1 MAFVTA
7 SWNPLG
13 EAFYRKVELYEMCWS
28 IRDGLRDSLVAAAPY
43 GGPIALLREP
53 LRRSPS
59 SRPQL
64 EIYSASGAAIAS
76 FPWKSGP
83 VVQLGWS
90 ISDELLCVQEDGS
103 VLIYDLFGSF
113 KRHFSMGQEVVQS
126 QVLEAKVFHSPYGT
140 GIAIVTGSSRF
151 TLATNIEDLK
161 LRRLPEVPGLQGRPA
176 SWVVLTQDRQTKVL
190 LSIGPELYIL
200 DNTSC
205 TAVCPPG
212 LSPHAGSIVHMS
224 VSFSYKYLSLFTD
237 SGHLWAGLSNLQ
249 DKLLEFD
256 TKTTER
262 PKQMLWCR
270 RPKSQQPS
278 VVLMWDR
285 LLLVVGEC
293 NDTIQFPV
301 EDPSVLVGE
310 MDGVRIINSTNQE
323 LLQEVP
329 LVCQDIFKI
338 ASMAPGAL
346 LLEAHREYEKS
357 SQKADEYLREIKE
370 QNVLEEAVRQC
381 VEAAAHEY
389 DPATQKSLMRAASFG
404 KCFLTDFCSDPFV
417 STCRELRVLNAVRES
432 GVGMPLTHTQFK
444 QMTLQVLIDR
454 LLFRQF
460 YPLAIEICRYLK
472 IPDYQGVSR
481 VLKHWAS
488 CKVQQK
494 DLSDEAIARAVCVK
508 VGESPGVSY
517 SHIAAKAYE
526 CGRTELAIK
535 LLDFE
540 PRSGEQVPLLL
551 KMKRSHLALS
561 KAVES
566 GDTDLVYMVV
576 THLKN
581 EMNRGDFFMTLRNQ
595 PVALSLY
602 RQFCKLQ
609 EQETLKDLYNQDDN
623 HQELA
628 NYYVTASYREKSS
641 PVFSPVL
648 LTCVSHL
655 WFSPLFSPVVL
666 TCGPHLCFHLRS
678 SPAVLT
684 CGSHLCFH
692 LWSSPV
698 VLTFGS
704 HLCFHLWFSPVVLTC
719 GPHLRSSPAV
729 LTCGPHLRSSP
740 VVLTCG
746 PHLCF
751 HLWFSPVVL
760 TCGPHLWPSPVFSPV
775 VLTCGP
781 HLWSSPVVLTCGS
794 HLWPSPVALTCGPH
808 LRSSP
813 VVLTCGPHLRSS
825 PVVLTCVLTC
835 VLICVLT
842 CVFTCG
848 PHLWS
853 SPVFSPVVLTCGPHL
868 CSSPVVS
875 PVFSP
880 AVLTCVSHLRSSP
893 VFTPVVLTFV
903 LTCGPHLWSSPVAL
917 TCVFTCGSHL
927 WFSPV
932 VLTCGPH
939 LWPSP
944 VFSPAVLT
952 CGPHLCFHLWFS
964 PVVLTCGPHLWFSPV
979 FSSVFSPVFSPA
991 VLTCGPHLCFH
1002 LWFSPVVLTCAP
1014 HLWFHLCSHL
1024 RSSPVFLTCGLH
1036 LCSHLWFSPLFS
1048 PVVLTCGPHLWSS
1061 PVFSP
1066 VVLTCV
1072 LICVPHL
1079 CSHLWS

>member
-13 EAFYRKVELYEMCWS
+13 EAFYRKLELYEMSWS

-53 LRRSPS
+53 LRHSPS

-64 EIYSASGAAIAS
+64 EIYSASGIAITS

-83 VVQLGWS
+83 VVHLGWS
-90 ISDELLCVQEDGS
+90 VSDELLCVQEDGS

-161 LRRLPEVPGLQGRPA
+161 LRRLPEVPGLQGKPA

-249 DKLLEFD
+249 EKLIEFD
-256 TKTTER
+256 TKKTDR

-278 VVLMWDR
+278 VVLMWER

-301 EDPSVLVGE
+301 VDVSFLVGE
-310 MDGVRIINSTNQE
+310 LDGVRIINSTNQE

-370 QNVLEEAVRQC
+370 QNVLEKAVQQC

-404 KCFLTDFCSDPFV
+404 KCFLTDFCSDHFV

-432 GVGMPLTHTQFK
+432 SVGMPLTHTQFK

-472 IPDYQGVSR
+472 IPDYQGVNR

-494 DLSDEAIARAVCVK
+494 ELSDDAIARAVCVK

-551 KMKRSHLALS
+551 KMKRSHLALN

-628 NYYVTASYREKSS
+628 NYYVTVSYREKRLESRLS
-641 PVFSPVL
+641 QLQNAVDEYNKAKNDFAAKATEEEMRL
-648 LTCVSHL
+648 LRFQRKLDDEKGAGLLGLSLQVTMETLLSL
-655 WFSPLFSPVVL
+655 
-666 TCGPHLCFHLRS
+666 
-678 SPAVLT
+678 
-684 CGSHLCFH
+684 
-692 LWSSPV
+692 
-698 VLTFGS
+698 
-704 HLCFHLWFSPVVLTC
+704 
-719 GPHLRSSPAV
+719 
-729 LTCGPHLRSSP
+729 
-740 VVLTCG
+740 
-746 PHLCF
+746 
-751 HLWFSPVVL
+751 
-760 TCGPHLWPSPVFSPV
+760 
-775 VLTCGP
+775 
-781 HLWSSPVVLTCGS
+781 
-794 HLWPSPVALTCGPH
+794 
-808 LRSSP
+808 
-813 VVLTCGPHLRSS
+813 
-825 PVVLTCVLTC
+825 
-835 VLICVLT
+835 
-842 CVFTCG
+842 
-848 PHLWS
+848 
-853 SPVFSPVVLTCGPHL
+853 
-868 CSSPVVS
+868 
-875 PVFSP
+875 
-880 AVLTCVSHLRSSP
+880 
-893 VFTPVVLTFV
+893 
-903 LTCGPHLWSSPVAL
+903 
-917 TCVFTCGSHL
+917 
-927 WFSPV
+927 
-932 VLTCGPH
+932 
-939 LWPSP
+939 
-944 VFSPAVLT
+944 
-952 CGPHLCFHLWFS
+952 
-964 PVVLTCGPHLWFSPV
+964 
-979 FSSVFSPVFSPA
+979 
-991 VLTCGPHLCFH
+991 
-1002 LWFSPVVLTCAP
+1002 
-1014 HLWFHLCSHL
+1014 
-1024 RSSPVFLTCGLH
+1024 GLH
-1036 LCSHLWFSPLFS
+1036 KQAEQLYRDFKVPDKRYWWLKLKSLAEKEEWEELEKFSKSKKSPIGYLAFVETCIKYNNRYEAKKYISKVTPEQKVKAHLAVGDLEGAAEAAIEHKSESEIALVLSRCSTSNRL
-1048 PVVLTCGPHLWSS
+1048 
-1061 PVFSP
+1061 
-1066 VVLTCV
+1066 
-1072 LICVPHL
+1072 LIDRL
-1079 CSHLWS
+1079 NQASGAKK